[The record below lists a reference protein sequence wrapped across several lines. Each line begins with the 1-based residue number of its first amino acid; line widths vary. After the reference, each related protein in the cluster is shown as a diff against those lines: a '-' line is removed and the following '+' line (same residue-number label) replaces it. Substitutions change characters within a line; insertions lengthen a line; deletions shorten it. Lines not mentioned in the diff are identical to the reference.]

1 MPIDISEV
9 QRHDFM
15 GSQAQTSKQYDDG
28 TVTEVLGGCVI
39 VGGEDLLHFLGREP
53 TRQRGMGPLTLGRCG
68 SFQARRPLAAEHEKT
83 QDGSHPG
90 GHQLAAAAHP
100 SGRLL
105 LDKV

>member
-9 QRHDFM
+9 QRNDFM
-15 GSQAQTSKQYDDG
+15 GSQAQTGKQYDDG

-39 VGGEDLLHFLGREP
+39 VGGEDLLHFLCREP

-68 SFQARRPLAAEHEKT
+68 GFQARRPLAAEHEKT

-100 SGRLL
+100 SCRLL